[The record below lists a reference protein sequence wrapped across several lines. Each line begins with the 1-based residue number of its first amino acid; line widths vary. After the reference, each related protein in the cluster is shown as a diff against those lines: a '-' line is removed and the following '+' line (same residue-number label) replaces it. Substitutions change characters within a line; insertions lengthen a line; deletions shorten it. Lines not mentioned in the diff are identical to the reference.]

1 MTRQSNESDRK
12 ALFLR
17 RDAENRLRQGS
28 APSARGSPLDKDAL
42 VRLYAMASDPQRS
55 SDALRL
61 LQELQV
67 HQVEL
72 DLQREELE
80 NTEREMTRELTLYRA
95 LFELM
100 PSVCL
105 VTTMEGRIVEGNPA
119 AASLLRT
126 RRSELMGRSL
136 HDFIKQES
144 QASWSELL
152 EQLKAGE
159 QAVSGEI
166 LIGTRGNETITLGLS
181 GSFLPEGDVLLFGV
195 VNPEPVLNDL
205 KHPQAE

>member
-1 MTRQSNESDRK
+1 MTRHSNESDRK
-12 ALFLR
+12 SLFLR
-17 RDAENRLRQGS
+17 RDAENRLREGS
-28 APSARGSPLDKDAL
+28 APPTSGSPLDKDAL
-42 VRLYAMASDPQRS
+42 ARLYVMASDPKRS

-80 NTEREMTRELTLYRA
+80 NAERETNRELTLYRA

-100 PSVCL
+100 PCVCL
-105 VTTMEGRIVEGNPA
+105 VATTEGRIVEGNPA

-126 RRSELMGRSL
+126 RRSELLGRSL
-136 HDFIKQES
+136 HDFVKQES
-144 QASWSELL
+144 HTSWSELL

-159 QAVSGEI
+159 QAVSCEVV
-166 LIGTRGNETITLGLS
+166 IGTRGNEAITLGLS

-205 KHPQAE
+205 SKQQTE